1 MKTQLDRARDGEI
14 TQEMKEAAVY
24 DDVSPE
30 FIRDGI
36 ANGHIVIYG
45 NPQRKSR
52 VVGIGQGLRTKI
64 NASIGTS
71 PDIVDFDMEVEKAKV
86 AEKAGADTLMEL
98 STGGDLG
105 EIRKRV
111 LDSISLTVG
120 TVPLYQAA
128 METIE
133 KKGSVVKMEA
143 DFLFEI
149 IERQAQDG
157 IGFMAIHCGINM
169 ITLERLRKQG
179 YRYGGLVSRGGS
191 FLTAWMNHNK
201 KENPLYEE
209 IDRLI
214 DIMKKYDVILSL
226 GNGLRAGA
234 VHDSTDRAQIQEL
247 IMNSEIAEYA
257 QKKGVQI
264 IVEGPGHIPI
274 DEIEANVII
283 QKRMS
288 NNAPF
293 YMLGPITTDVTPGY
307 DHISSAI
314 GAALSSRY
322 GADFICYVTP
332 PEHLALPTPDDVR
345 EGVMAAKV
353 AVHVGDMIKLKD
365 KVKNQ
370 DLKKGTAWRDLGWRT
385 SYSFGSKTGFSDHTA
400 FTNAR
405 RSSDS
410 KYYDDERYRHSTSL
424 SPGDKGDD
432 RCRKNGWIRH
442 IGYTGIAVLF
452 STGLCKCNSR

>member
-133 KKGSVVKMEA
+133 KKGSVVKMES

-247 IMNSEIAEYA
+247 IMNSEVAEYA

-332 PEHLALPTPDDVR
+332 PEHLALPTADDVR

-353 AVHVGDMIKLKD
+353 AVHVGDMVKLKD

-370 DLKKGTAWRDLGWRT
+370 DLKMGIARRDLDWKTQFETAIT
-385 SYSFGSKTGFSDHTA
+385 SEKAEEIRKSRPPMEEETCTMCGPVCSLKGVMEYYEDDLKDSRKKSYTTALPSNGF
-400 FTNAR
+400 
-405 RSSDS
+405 
-410 KYYDDERYRHSTSL
+410 
-424 SPGDKGDD
+424 
-432 RCRKNGWIRH
+432 
-442 IGYTGIAVLF
+442 
-452 STGLCKCNSR
+452 

>member
-52 VVGIGQGLRTKI
+52 VVGIGNGLRTKI

-86 AEKAGADTLMEL
+86 AEEAGADTLMEL

-133 KKGSVVKMEA
+133 KKGSVVKMES

-257 QKKGVQI
+257 QGKGVQI

-332 PEHLALPTPDDVR
+332 PEHLALPTADDVR

-353 AVHVGDMIKLKD
+353 AVHVGDMVKLKD

-370 DLKKGTAWRDLGWRT
+370 DLKMGIARRDLDWKTQFETAIT
-385 SYSFGSKTGFSDHTA
+385 SEKAEEIRKSRPPMEEETCTMCGPVCSLKGVMEYYEDDLKGSRKKSYTTAVPSNGF
-400 FTNAR
+400 
-405 RSSDS
+405 
-410 KYYDDERYRHSTSL
+410 
-424 SPGDKGDD
+424 
-432 RCRKNGWIRH
+432 
-442 IGYTGIAVLF
+442 
-452 STGLCKCNSR
+452 

>member
-14 TQEMKEAAVY
+14 TQEMKEAAIY

-30 FIRDGI
+30 FIREGI

-71 PDIVDFDMEVEKAKV
+71 PDIIDIDMEVEKARV

-111 LDSISLTVG
+111 LESISLTVG

-128 METIE
+128 METIQ

-149 IERQAQDG
+149 IERQAQEG

-247 IMNSEIAEYA
+247 IINCEIAEYA

-370 DLKKGTAWRDLGWRT
+370 DLKMGIARRDLDWKTQYETAITSEKAMEIRKSRPPMEEDTCTMCGPVCSLKGVMEYYEDDLKDSRKR
-385 SYSFGSKTGFSDHTA
+385 SYSA
-400 FTNAR
+400 A
-405 RSSDS
+405 
-410 KYYDDERYRHSTSL
+410 L
-424 SPGDKGDD
+424 
-432 RCRKNGWIRH
+432 
-442 IGYTGIAVLF
+442 
-452 STGLCKCNSR
+452 

>member
-45 NPQRKSR
+45 NPQRKST

-71 PDIVDFDMEVEKAKV
+71 PDIIDFDMEVEKAKV

-111 LDSISLTVG
+111 LDSTSLTVG

-133 KKGSVVKMEA
+133 KKGSVVKMES

-247 IMNSEIAEYA
+247 IMNSEVAEYA

-332 PEHLALPTPDDVR
+332 PEHLALPTVDDVR

-353 AVHVGDMIKLKD
+353 AVHVGDMVKLKD

-370 DLKKGTAWRDLGWRT
+370 DLKMGIARRDLDWKTQFETAITSEKAEEIRKSRPPMEEETCTMCGPVCSLKGVMEYYEDDLKDSRKK
-385 SYSFGSKTGFSDHTA
+385 SYSTAVPSNGF
-400 FTNAR
+400 
-405 RSSDS
+405 
-410 KYYDDERYRHSTSL
+410 
-424 SPGDKGDD
+424 
-432 RCRKNGWIRH
+432 
-442 IGYTGIAVLF
+442 
-452 STGLCKCNSR
+452 

>member
-1 MKTQLDRARDGEI
+1 
-14 TQEMKEAAVY
+14 MKEAAVY

-370 DLKKGTAWRDLGWRT
+370 DLKMGIARRDLDWKTQYETAIT
-385 SYSFGSKTGFSDHTA
+385 SEKAEEIRKSRPPMEEDTCTMCGPVCSLKGVMEYYEDDLKDSRKKSYTA
-400 FTNAR
+400 A
-405 RSSDS
+405 
-410 KYYDDERYRHSTSL
+410 L
-424 SPGDKGDD
+424 
-432 RCRKNGWIRH
+432 
-442 IGYTGIAVLF
+442 
-452 STGLCKCNSR
+452 

>member
-45 NPQRKSR
+45 NPQRKST

-71 PDIVDFDMEVEKAKV
+71 PDIIDFDMEVEKAKV

-111 LDSISLTVG
+111 LDSTSLTVG

-133 KKGSVVKMEA
+133 KKGSVVKMES

-247 IMNSEIAEYA
+247 IMNSEVAEYA

-332 PEHLALPTPDDVR
+332 PEHLALPTADDVR

-353 AVHVGDMIKLKD
+353 AVHVGDMVKLKD
-365 KVKNQ
+365 KVKNH
-370 DLKKGTAWRDLGWRT
+370 DLKMGIARRDLDWKTQFETAITSEKAEEIRKSRPPMEEETCTMCGPVCSLKGVMEYYEDDLKDSRKK
-385 SYSFGSKTGFSDHTA
+385 SYSTAVPSNGF
-400 FTNAR
+400 
-405 RSSDS
+405 
-410 KYYDDERYRHSTSL
+410 
-424 SPGDKGDD
+424 
-432 RCRKNGWIRH
+432 
-442 IGYTGIAVLF
+442 
-452 STGLCKCNSR
+452 

>member
-1 MKTQLDRARDGEI
+1 MKTQLERARDGEI
-14 TQEMKEAAVY
+14 TQEMQEAAKY

-36 ANGHIVIYG
+36 AKGHIVIYG

-71 PDIVDFDMEVEKAKV
+71 PDIIDFDMEVEKAKV

-128 METIE
+128 METIQ
-133 KKGSVVKMEA
+133 KKGSVVHMES

-209 IDRLI
+209 LDRLI

-247 IMNSEIAEYA
+247 IMNSEVAEYA

-353 AVHVGDMIKLKD
+353 AVHVGDMVKLKD

-370 DLKKGTAWRDLGWRT
+370 DLKMGIARRDLDWKTQFETAITSEKAKEIRKSRPPMEEDTCTMCGPVCSLKGVMEYYEDDLKDSRKK
-385 SYSFGSKTGFSDHTA
+385 SYSA
-400 FTNAR
+400 A
-405 RSSDS
+405 
-410 KYYDDERYRHSTSL
+410 L
-424 SPGDKGDD
+424 
-432 RCRKNGWIRH
+432 
-442 IGYTGIAVLF
+442 
-452 STGLCKCNSR
+452 

>member
-1 MKTQLDRARDGEI
+1 MKTQLERARDGEI
-14 TQEMKEAAVY
+14 TQEMKEAAKY

-36 ANGHIVIYG
+36 AKGRIVIYG

-98 STGGDLG
+98 STGGDLDK
-105 EIRKRV
+105 IRRRV
-111 LDSISLTVG
+111 LDAVDLTVG
-120 TVPLYQAA
+120 NVPLYQAA
-128 METIE
+128 METIQ
-133 KKGSVVKMEA
+133 KKGSVVHMEA
-143 DFLFEI
+143 DFLFDT
-149 IERQAQDG
+149 IEKQAEDG

-209 IDRLI
+209 LDRLI

-247 IMNSEIAEYA
+247 IMNSEVAEYA

-353 AVHVGDMIKLKD
+353 AVHVGDMVKLKD

-370 DLKKGTAWRDLGWRT
+370 DLKMGIARRDLDWKTQFETAITSEKAEEIRKSRPPMEEETCTMCGPVCSLKGVMEYYKDDLKDSRKK
-385 SYSFGSKTGFSDHTA
+385 SYSA
-400 FTNAR
+400 A
-405 RSSDS
+405 
-410 KYYDDERYRHSTSL
+410 L
-424 SPGDKGDD
+424 
-432 RCRKNGWIRH
+432 
-442 IGYTGIAVLF
+442 
-452 STGLCKCNSR
+452 

>member
-1 MKTQLDRARDGEI
+1 MKTQLDRAREGEI
-14 TQEMKEAAVY
+14 TPEMKEAAVY
-24 DDVSPE
+24 DDVTPE

-45 NPQRKSR
+45 NPQRKSK

-71 PDIVDFDMEVEKAKV
+71 PDIIDFEMEVKKAKV
-86 AEKAGADTLMEL
+86 AEEAGADTLMEL
-98 STGGDLG
+98 STGGNLS
-105 EIRKRV
+105 EVRRRV
-111 LDSISLTVG
+111 LDAVNLTVG
-120 TVPLYQAA
+120 NVPLYQAA
-128 METIE
+128 METID
-133 KKGSVVKMEA
+133 KKGSVVHMES
-143 DFLFEI
+143 DFLFDC
-149 IERQAQDG
+149 IEQQAQDG
-157 IGFMAIHCGINM
+157 IGFMAIHCGINLT
-169 ITLERLRKQG
+169 TLERLRKQG

-209 IDRLI
+209 LDRLI
-214 DIMKKYDVILSL
+214 AIMKKYDVILSL

-247 IMNSEIAEYA
+247 IMNSEVAEYA
-257 QKKGVQI
+257 QSKGVQI

-332 PEHLALPTPDDVR
+332 PEHLALPTPDDVK
-345 EGVMAAKV
+345 EGIMAAKV
-353 AVHVGDMIKLKD
+353 ATHVGDMVKLKN

-370 DLKKGTAWRDLGWRT
+370 DLKMGIARRDLDW
-385 SYSFGSKTGFSDHTA
+385 KTQFETA
-400 FTNAR
+400 ITR
-405 RSSDS
+405 
-410 KYYDDERYRHSTSL
+410 ERAEE
-424 SPGDKGDD
+424 
-432 RCRKNGWIRH
+432 IR
-442 IGYTGIAVLF
+442 
-452 STGLCKCNSR
+452 NSRPPMEAEETCTMCGAVCSLKGVAEYYEDDLENSRKKSYKTAISSNGF

>member
-1 MKTQLDRARDGEI
+1 MKTQLERARDGEI
-14 TQEMKEAAVY
+14 TQEMKEAAEY

-52 VVGIGQGLRTKI
+52 VIGIGQGLRTKI

-71 PDIVDFDMEVEKAKV
+71 PDIIDFDMEVEKAKV

-128 METIE
+128 METIQ
-133 KKGSVVKMEA
+133 KKGSVVHMES

-209 IDRLI
+209 LDRLI

-247 IMNSEIAEYA
+247 IMNSEVAEYA

-353 AVHVGDMIKLKD
+353 AVHVGDMVKLKD

-370 DLKKGTAWRDLGWRT
+370 DLKMGIARRDLDWKTQYETAITSEKAEEIRKSRPPMEEDTCTMCGPVCSLKGVMEYYEDDLKDSRKK
-385 SYSFGSKTGFSDHTA
+385 SYSA
-400 FTNAR
+400 A
-405 RSSDS
+405 
-410 KYYDDERYRHSTSL
+410 L
-424 SPGDKGDD
+424 
-432 RCRKNGWIRH
+432 
-442 IGYTGIAVLF
+442 
-452 STGLCKCNSR
+452 

>member
-1 MKTQLDRARDGEI
+1 METQLDRARDGEI

-370 DLKKGTAWRDLGWRT
+370 DLKMGIARRDLDWKTQYETAIT
-385 SYSFGSKTGFSDHTA
+385 SEKAEEIRKSRPPMEEDTCTMCGPVCSLKGVMEYYEDDLKDSRKKSYTA
-400 FTNAR
+400 A
-405 RSSDS
+405 
-410 KYYDDERYRHSTSL
+410 L
-424 SPGDKGDD
+424 
-432 RCRKNGWIRH
+432 
-442 IGYTGIAVLF
+442 
-452 STGLCKCNSR
+452 

>member
-1 MKTQLDRARDGEI
+1 MKTQLERARDGEI
-14 TQEMKEAAVY
+14 TPQMREAAQY

-30 FIRDGI
+30 YIREGL
-36 ANGHIVIYG
+36 AKGQIVIYG
-45 NPQRKSR
+45 NPQREAR
-52 VVGIGQGLRTKI
+52 VVGIGKGLRTKI

-71 PDIVDFDMEVEKAKV
+71 PDIIDFDMEVEKALI
-86 AEKAGADTLMEL
+86 AEKTGADTLMEL
-98 STGGDLG
+98 STGGDLT
-105 EIRKRV
+105 EVRKRV
-111 LDSISLTVG
+111 LDATKLTVG

-128 METIE
+128 IETIRE
-133 KKGSVVKMEA
+133 KGSVIHMEA
-143 DFLFEI
+143 DYLFEI
-149 IERQAQDG
+149 IEKQAAEG
-157 IGFMAIHCGINM
+157 IGFMAIHCGINL
-169 ITLERLRKQG
+169 ITLERLKRQG
-179 YRYGGLVSRGGS
+179 YRFGGLVSRGGS

-201 KENPLYEE
+201 RENPLYDQ

-247 IMNSEIAEYA
+247 IINSEVAEYA

-293 YMLGPITTDVTPGY
+293 YMLGPITTDVAPGY
-307 DHISSAI
+307 DHITSAI

-332 PEHLALPTPDDVR
+332 PEHLALPKPDDVR
-345 EGVMAAKV
+345 EGVIAAKI
-353 AVHVGDMIKLKD
+353 AAHVGDMVKMGD
-365 KVKNQ
+365 KVKNR
-370 DLKKGTAWRDLGWRT
+370 DLKMGIARRDLDWKTQYETAIT
-385 SYSFGSKTGFSDHTA
+385 SEKA
-400 FTNAR
+400 KLIR
-405 RSSDS
+405 
-410 KYYDDERYRHSTSL
+410 DERPPVEDDTCTMCGSVCSLKGVREYYEDDLNGSRKKSVSTAL
-424 SPGDKGDD
+424 
-432 RCRKNGWIRH
+432 
-442 IGYTGIAVLF
+442 
-452 STGLCKCNSR
+452 

>member
-1 MKTQLDRARDGEI
+1 MKTQLERARDGEI
-14 TQEMKEAAVY
+14 TQEMKEAAKY

-36 ANGHIVIYG
+36 AKGRIVIYG

-71 PDIVDFDMEVEKAKV
+71 PDIIDFDMEVEKAKV

-98 STGGDLG
+98 STGGDLDK
-105 EIRKRV
+105 IRRRV
-111 LDSISLTVG
+111 LDAVDLTVG
-120 TVPLYQAA
+120 NVPLYQAA
-128 METIE
+128 METIQ
-133 KKGSVVKMEA
+133 KKGSVVHMDA
-143 DFLFEI
+143 NFLFEI

-209 IDRLI
+209 LDRLI

-247 IMNSEIAEYA
+247 IMNSEVAEYA

-353 AVHVGDMIKLKD
+353 AVHVGDMVKLKD

-370 DLKKGTAWRDLGWRT
+370 DLKMGIARRDLDWKTQFETAITSEKAEEIRKSRPPMEEETCTMCGPVCSLKGVMEYYEDDLKDSRKK
-385 SYSFGSKTGFSDHTA
+385 SYSA
-400 FTNAR
+400 A
-405 RSSDS
+405 
-410 KYYDDERYRHSTSL
+410 L
-424 SPGDKGDD
+424 
-432 RCRKNGWIRH
+432 
-442 IGYTGIAVLF
+442 
-452 STGLCKCNSR
+452 

>member
-14 TQEMKEAAVY
+14 TQEMNEAAVY

-247 IMNSEIAEYA
+247 IMNSEVAEYA

-264 IVEGPGHIPI
+264 IIEGPGHIPI

-332 PEHLALPTPDDVR
+332 PEHLALPTVDDVR

-353 AVHVGDMIKLKD
+353 AVHVGDMVKLKD

-370 DLKKGTAWRDLGWRT
+370 DLKMGIARRDLDWKTQFETAIT
-385 SYSFGSKTGFSDHTA
+385 SEKAEEIRKSRPPMEEETCTMCGPVCSLKGVMEYYEDDLKDSRKKSYTTALPSNGF
-400 FTNAR
+400 
-405 RSSDS
+405 
-410 KYYDDERYRHSTSL
+410 
-424 SPGDKGDD
+424 
-432 RCRKNGWIRH
+432 
-442 IGYTGIAVLF
+442 
-452 STGLCKCNSR
+452 

>member
-14 TQEMKEAAVY
+14 TQEMKEAAIY

-30 FIRDGI
+30 FIREGI

-71 PDIVDFDMEVEKAKV
+71 PDIIDIDMEVEKARV

-128 METIE
+128 METIQ

-149 IERQAQDG
+149 IERQAQEG

-247 IMNSEIAEYA
+247 IINSEIAEYA

-370 DLKKGTAWRDLGWRT
+370 DLKMGIARRDLDWKTQYETAIT
-385 SYSFGSKTGFSDHTA
+385 SEKAEEIRKSRPPMDEDTCTMCGPVCSLKGVM
-400 FTNAR
+400 
-405 RSSDS
+405 
-410 KYYDDERYRHSTSL
+410 KYYEDDLKESRKKSYTAAL
-424 SPGDKGDD
+424 PGRRDD
-432 RCRKNGWIRH
+432 
-442 IGYTGIAVLF
+442 V
-452 STGLCKCNSR
+452 S

>member
-1 MKTQLDRARDGEI
+1 MKTQLERARDGEI
-14 TQEMKEAAVY
+14 TQEMKEAAEY

-71 PDIVDFDMEVEKAKV
+71 PDIIDFDMEVEKAKV

-98 STGGDLG
+98 STGGDLDK
-105 EIRKRV
+105 IRRRV
-111 LDSISLTVG
+111 LDAVDLTVG
-120 TVPLYQAA
+120 NVPLYQAA
-128 METIE
+128 METIQ
-133 KKGSVVKMEA
+133 KKGSVVHMDA
-143 DFLFEI
+143 NFLFDT
-149 IERQAQDG
+149 IEKQAEDG

-209 IDRLI
+209 LDRLI

-247 IMNSEIAEYA
+247 IMNSEVAEYA

-353 AVHVGDMIKLKD
+353 AVHVGDMVKLKD

-370 DLKKGTAWRDLGWRT
+370 DLKMGIARRDLDWKTQFETAITSEKAEEIRKSRPPMEEETCTMCGPVCSLKGVMEYYEDDLKDSRKK
-385 SYSFGSKTGFSDHTA
+385 SYSA
-400 FTNAR
+400 A
-405 RSSDS
+405 
-410 KYYDDERYRHSTSL
+410 L
-424 SPGDKGDD
+424 
-432 RCRKNGWIRH
+432 
-442 IGYTGIAVLF
+442 
-452 STGLCKCNSR
+452 

>member
-1 MKTQLDRARDGEI
+1 MKTQLERARDGEI
-14 TQEMKEAAVY
+14 TQEMKEAAEY

-52 VVGIGQGLRTKI
+52 VIGIGQGLRTKI

-71 PDIVDFDMEVEKAKV
+71 PDIIDFDMEVEKAKV

-128 METIE
+128 METIQ
-133 KKGSVVKMEA
+133 KKGSVVHMES

-209 IDRLI
+209 LDRLI

-247 IMNSEIAEYA
+247 IMNSEVAEYA

-353 AVHVGDMIKLKD
+353 AVHVGDMVKLKD

-370 DLKKGTAWRDLGWRT
+370 DLKMGIARRDLDWKTQFETAITSEKAEEIRKSRPPMEEETCTMCGPVCSLKGVMEYYEDDLKDSRKK
-385 SYSFGSKTGFSDHTA
+385 SYSA
-400 FTNAR
+400 A
-405 RSSDS
+405 
-410 KYYDDERYRHSTSL
+410 L
-424 SPGDKGDD
+424 
-432 RCRKNGWIRH
+432 
-442 IGYTGIAVLF
+442 
-452 STGLCKCNSR
+452 

>member
-30 FIRDGI
+30 YIRDGI

-45 NPQRKSR
+45 NPQRKST

-71 PDIVDFDMEVEKAKV
+71 PDIIDFDMEVEKAKV

-133 KKGSVVKMEA
+133 KKGSVVKMES

-247 IMNSEIAEYA
+247 IMNSEVAEYA

-332 PEHLALPTPDDVR
+332 PEHLALPTADDVR

-353 AVHVGDMIKLKD
+353 AVHVGDMVKLKD
-365 KVKNQ
+365 KVKNH
-370 DLKKGTAWRDLGWRT
+370 DLKMGIARRDLDWKTQFETAITSEKAEEIRKSRPPMEEETCTMCGPVCSLKGVMEYYEDDLKDSRKK
-385 SYSFGSKTGFSDHTA
+385 SYSTAVPSNGF
-400 FTNAR
+400 
-405 RSSDS
+405 
-410 KYYDDERYRHSTSL
+410 
-424 SPGDKGDD
+424 
-432 RCRKNGWIRH
+432 
-442 IGYTGIAVLF
+442 
-452 STGLCKCNSR
+452 

>member
-14 TQEMKEAAVY
+14 TQEMKEAAIY

-30 FIRDGI
+30 FIREGI

-71 PDIVDFDMEVEKAKV
+71 PDIIDIDMEVEKARV

-128 METIE
+128 METIQ

-143 DFLFEI
+143 NFLFEI
-149 IERQAQDG
+149 IERQAQEG

-247 IMNSEIAEYA
+247 IINCEIAEYA

-370 DLKKGTAWRDLGWRT
+370 DLKMGIARRDLDWKTQYETAIT
-385 SYSFGSKTGFSDHTA
+385 SEKAEEIRKSRPPMEEDTCTMCGPVCSLKGVMEYYEDDLKDSRKRSYTA
-400 FTNAR
+400 A
-405 RSSDS
+405 
-410 KYYDDERYRHSTSL
+410 L
-424 SPGDKGDD
+424 
-432 RCRKNGWIRH
+432 
-442 IGYTGIAVLF
+442 
-452 STGLCKCNSR
+452 

>member
-1 MKTQLDRARDGEI
+1 MKTQLDRAREGEI
-14 TQEMKEAAVY
+14 TPEMKEAAVY

-36 ANGHIVIYG
+36 AKGHIVIYG

-52 VVGIGQGLRTKI
+52 VIGIGSGLRTKI

-111 LDSISLTVG
+111 LGSISLTVG

-133 KKGSVVKMEA
+133 KKGSVVHMES

-149 IERQAQDG
+149 IERQAQEG

-209 IDRLI
+209 LDRLI

-247 IMNSEIAEYA
+247 IMNSEVAEYA

-353 AVHVGDMIKLKD
+353 AVHVGDMVKLKD

-370 DLKKGTAWRDLGWRT
+370 DLKMGIARRDLDWKTQYETAIT
-385 SYSFGSKTGFSDHTA
+385 SEKAEEIRKSRPPMEDDTCTMCGPVCSLKGVMEYYENDLK
-400 FTNAR
+400 
-405 RSSDS
+405 DS
-410 KYYDDERYRHSTSL
+410 KKRNYSAAL
-424 SPGDKGDD
+424 
-432 RCRKNGWIRH
+432 
-442 IGYTGIAVLF
+442 
-452 STGLCKCNSR
+452 

>member
-45 NPQRKSR
+45 NPQRKST

-71 PDIVDFDMEVEKAKV
+71 PDIIDFDMEVEKAKV

-111 LDSISLTVG
+111 LDSTSLTVG

-133 KKGSVVKMEA
+133 KKGSVVKMES

-247 IMNSEIAEYA
+247 IMNSEVAEYA

-332 PEHLALPTPDDVR
+332 PEHLALPTADDVR

-353 AVHVGDMIKLKD
+353 AVHVGDMVKLKD
-365 KVKNQ
+365 KVKNH
-370 DLKKGTAWRDLGWRT
+370 DLKMGIARRDLDWKTQFETAITSEKAEEIRKSRPPMEEETCTMCGPVCSLKGVMEYYEDDLKDSRKK
-385 SYSFGSKTGFSDHTA
+385 SYSTAVASNGF
-400 FTNAR
+400 
-405 RSSDS
+405 
-410 KYYDDERYRHSTSL
+410 
-424 SPGDKGDD
+424 
-432 RCRKNGWIRH
+432 
-442 IGYTGIAVLF
+442 
-452 STGLCKCNSR
+452 

>member
-36 ANGHIVIYG
+36 ANGRIVIYG
-45 NPQRKSR
+45 NPQRKST

-71 PDIVDFDMEVEKAKV
+71 PDIIDFDMEVEKAKV

-105 EIRKRV
+105 EIRKRI
-111 LDSISLTVG
+111 LDSTSLTVG

-133 KKGSVVKMEA
+133 KKGSVVKMES

-247 IMNSEIAEYA
+247 IMNSEVAEYA

-332 PEHLALPTPDDVR
+332 PEHLALPTADDVR

-353 AVHVGDMIKLKD
+353 AVHVGDMVKLKD
-365 KVKNQ
+365 KVKNH
-370 DLKKGTAWRDLGWRT
+370 DLKMGIARRDLDWKTQFETAIT
-385 SYSFGSKTGFSDHTA
+385 SEKAEEIRKSRPPMEEETCTMCGPVCSLKGVMEYYEDDLKDSRKKSYTTALPSNGF
-400 FTNAR
+400 
-405 RSSDS
+405 
-410 KYYDDERYRHSTSL
+410 
-424 SPGDKGDD
+424 
-432 RCRKNGWIRH
+432 
-442 IGYTGIAVLF
+442 
-452 STGLCKCNSR
+452 

>member
-1 MKTQLDRARDGEI
+1 MKTQLERARDGEI
-14 TQEMKEAAVY
+14 TQEMKEAAEY

-71 PDIVDFDMEVEKAKV
+71 PDIIDFDMEVEKAKV

-128 METIE
+128 METIQ
-133 KKGSVVKMEA
+133 KKGSVVHMES

-209 IDRLI
+209 LDRLI

-247 IMNSEIAEYA
+247 IMNSEVAEYA

-353 AVHVGDMIKLKD
+353 AVHVGDMVKLKD

-370 DLKKGTAWRDLGWRT
+370 DLKMGIARRDLDWKTQFETAITSEKAEEIRKSRPPMEEETCTMCGPVCSLKGVMEYYEDDLKDSRKK
-385 SYSFGSKTGFSDHTA
+385 SYSA
-400 FTNAR
+400 A
-405 RSSDS
+405 
-410 KYYDDERYRHSTSL
+410 
-424 SPGDKGDD
+424 
-432 RCRKNGWIRH
+432 
-442 IGYTGIAVLF
+442 
-452 STGLCKCNSR
+452 

>member
-30 FIRDGI
+30 FIREGI

-71 PDIVDFDMEVEKAKV
+71 PDIIDFDMEVEKAKV

-133 KKGSVVKMEA
+133 KKGSVVKMES

-247 IMNSEIAEYA
+247 IMNSEVAEYA

-332 PEHLALPTPDDVR
+332 PEHLALPTADDVR

-353 AVHVGDMIKLKD
+353 AVHVGDMVKLKD

-370 DLKKGTAWRDLGWRT
+370 DLKMGIARRDLDWKTQFETAIT
-385 SYSFGSKTGFSDHTA
+385 SEKAEEIRKSRPPMEEETCTMCGPVCSLKGVMEYYEDDLKDSRKRSYTAALSSNGF
-400 FTNAR
+400 
-405 RSSDS
+405 
-410 KYYDDERYRHSTSL
+410 
-424 SPGDKGDD
+424 
-432 RCRKNGWIRH
+432 
-442 IGYTGIAVLF
+442 
-452 STGLCKCNSR
+452 

>member
-128 METIE
+128 METIQ
-133 KKGSVVKMEA
+133 KKGSVVYMES

-353 AVHVGDMIKLKD
+353 AVHVGDMVKLKD

-370 DLKKGTAWRDLGWRT
+370 DLKMGIARRDLDWKTQYETAIT
-385 SYSFGSKTGFSDHTA
+385 SEKAEEIRKSRPPMEEDTCTMCGPVCSLKGVMEYYEDDLKDSRKKSYTA
-400 FTNAR
+400 A
-405 RSSDS
+405 
-410 KYYDDERYRHSTSL
+410 L
-424 SPGDKGDD
+424 
-432 RCRKNGWIRH
+432 
-442 IGYTGIAVLF
+442 
-452 STGLCKCNSR
+452 

>member
-214 DIMKKYDVILSL
+214 DIMKKNDVILSL

-370 DLKKGTAWRDLGWRT
+370 DLKMGIARRDLDWKTQYETAIT
-385 SYSFGSKTGFSDHTA
+385 SEKAEEIRKSRPPMEEDTCTMCGPVCSLKGVMEYYEDDLKDSRKKSYTA
-400 FTNAR
+400 A
-405 RSSDS
+405 
-410 KYYDDERYRHSTSL
+410 L
-424 SPGDKGDD
+424 
-432 RCRKNGWIRH
+432 
-442 IGYTGIAVLF
+442 
-452 STGLCKCNSR
+452 

>member
-45 NPQRKSR
+45 NPQRKST

-71 PDIVDFDMEVEKAKV
+71 PDIIDFDMEVEKAKV

-133 KKGSVVKMEA
+133 KKGSVVKMES

-247 IMNSEIAEYA
+247 IMNSEVAEYA

-332 PEHLALPTPDDVR
+332 PEHLALPTADDVR

-353 AVHVGDMIKLKD
+353 AVHVGDMVKLKD

-370 DLKKGTAWRDLGWRT
+370 DLKMGIARRDLDWKTQFETAITSEKAEEIRKSRPPMEEETCTMCGPVCSLKGVMEYYEDDLKDSRKK
-385 SYSFGSKTGFSDHTA
+385 SYSTAVPSNGF
-400 FTNAR
+400 
-405 RSSDS
+405 
-410 KYYDDERYRHSTSL
+410 
-424 SPGDKGDD
+424 
-432 RCRKNGWIRH
+432 
-442 IGYTGIAVLF
+442 
-452 STGLCKCNSR
+452 

>member
-36 ANGHIVIYG
+36 ANGRIVIYG
-45 NPQRKSR
+45 NPQRKST

-71 PDIVDFDMEVEKAKV
+71 PDIIDFDMEVGKAKV

-105 EIRKRV
+105 EIRKRI
-111 LDSISLTVG
+111 LDSTSLTVG

-133 KKGSVVKMEA
+133 KKGSVVKMES

-247 IMNSEIAEYA
+247 IMNSEVAEYA

-332 PEHLALPTPDDVR
+332 PEHLALPTADDVR

-353 AVHVGDMIKLKD
+353 AVHVGDMVKLKD
-365 KVKNQ
+365 KVKNH
-370 DLKKGTAWRDLGWRT
+370 DLKMGIARRDLDWKTQFETAITSEKAEEIRKSRPPMEEKTCTMCGPVCSLKGVMEYYEDDLKDSRKK
-385 SYSFGSKTGFSDHTA
+385 SYSTAVPSNGF
-400 FTNAR
+400 
-405 RSSDS
+405 
-410 KYYDDERYRHSTSL
+410 
-424 SPGDKGDD
+424 
-432 RCRKNGWIRH
+432 
-442 IGYTGIAVLF
+442 
-452 STGLCKCNSR
+452 

>member
-30 FIRDGI
+30 FISDGI

-45 NPQRKSR
+45 NPQRKST

-71 PDIVDFDMEVEKAKV
+71 PDIIDFDMEVEKAKV

-133 KKGSVVKMEA
+133 KKGSVVKMES

-247 IMNSEIAEYA
+247 IMNSEVAEYA

-332 PEHLALPTPDDVR
+332 PEHLALPTADDVR

-353 AVHVGDMIKLKD
+353 AVHVGDMVKLKD
-365 KVKNQ
+365 KVKNH
-370 DLKKGTAWRDLGWRT
+370 DLKMGIARRDLDWKTQFETAITSEKAEEIRKSRPPMEEETCTMCGPVCSLKGVMEYYEDDLKDSRKK
-385 SYSFGSKTGFSDHTA
+385 SYSTAVPSNGF
-400 FTNAR
+400 
-405 RSSDS
+405 
-410 KYYDDERYRHSTSL
+410 
-424 SPGDKGDD
+424 
-432 RCRKNGWIRH
+432 
-442 IGYTGIAVLF
+442 
-452 STGLCKCNSR
+452 

>member
-45 NPQRKSR
+45 NPQRKST

-133 KKGSVVKMEA
+133 KKGSVVKMES

-247 IMNSEIAEYA
+247 IMNSEVAEYA

-332 PEHLALPTPDDVR
+332 PEHLALPTADDVR

-353 AVHVGDMIKLKD
+353 AVHVGDMVKLKD

-370 DLKKGTAWRDLGWRT
+370 DLKMGIARRDLDWKTQFETAITSEKAEEIRKSRPPMEEETCTMCGPVCSLKGVMEYYEDDLKDSRKK
-385 SYSFGSKTGFSDHTA
+385 SYSTAVPSNGF
-400 FTNAR
+400 
-405 RSSDS
+405 
-410 KYYDDERYRHSTSL
+410 
-424 SPGDKGDD
+424 
-432 RCRKNGWIRH
+432 
-442 IGYTGIAVLF
+442 
-452 STGLCKCNSR
+452 

>member
-1 MKTQLDRARDGEI
+1 MKTQLDRARNGEI
-14 TQEMKEAAVY
+14 TQEMKEAEIY

-30 FIRDGI
+30 FIREGI

-71 PDIVDFDMEVEKAKV
+71 PDIIDFDMEVEKARV

-105 EIRKRV
+105 AIRKRV

-128 METIE
+128 METIQ
-133 KKGSVVKMEA
+133 KKGSVVHMET

-149 IERQAQDG
+149 IERQAQEG

-234 VHDSTDRAQIQEL
+234 IHDSTDRAQIQEL
-247 IMNSEIAEYA
+247 IINCEIAEYA

-274 DEIEANVII
+274 DEIETNVII

-370 DLKKGTAWRDLGWRT
+370 DLKMGIARRDLDWKTQYETAITKERAQEIRNSRPPMDEDT
-385 SYSFGSKTGFSDHTA
+385 CTMCGSLCSLKGVM
-400 FTNAR
+400 
-405 RSSDS
+405 
-410 KYYDDERYRHSTSL
+410 KYYEQDLKKS
-424 SPGDKGDD
+424 
-432 RCRKNGWIRH
+432 RKKSA
-442 IGYTGIAVLF
+442 TTAAF
-452 STGLCKCNSR
+452 

>member
-1 MKTQLDRARDGEI
+1 MKTQLDRAREGEI
-14 TQEMKEAAVY
+14 TPEMQEAAVY

-36 ANGHIVIYG
+36 AKGHIVIYG

-52 VVGIGQGLRTKI
+52 VIGIGNGLRTKI

-133 KKGSVVKMEA
+133 KKGSVVKMES

-209 IDRLI
+209 LDRLI
-214 DIMKKYDVILSL
+214 AIMKKYDVILSL

-247 IMNSEIAEYA
+247 IMNSEVAEYA

-353 AVHVGDMIKLKD
+353 AVHVGDMVKLKD

-370 DLKKGTAWRDLGWRT
+370 DLKMGIARRDLDWKTQYETAITSEKAKEIRKSRPPMEDDTCTMCGPVCSLKGVMEYYEDDLKDSKKR
-385 SYSFGSKTGFSDHTA
+385 SYSA
-400 FTNAR
+400 A
-405 RSSDS
+405 
-410 KYYDDERYRHSTSL
+410 L
-424 SPGDKGDD
+424 
-432 RCRKNGWIRH
+432 
-442 IGYTGIAVLF
+442 
-452 STGLCKCNSR
+452 